1 MRRKKE
7 ITSEKKQYIEMVL
20 SDANTVLEIRKKK
33 SLSVIIEQSRKNYKH
48 WQDKKK
54 KKKILVLRMSQKKK
68 IFEQGSRNT
77 KKKMKS

>member
-54 KKKILVLRMSQKKK
+54 G
-68 IFEQGSRNT
+68 ENT
-77 KKKMKS
+77 SFKNVTKEKNI